1 MTKRKA
7 TFTKT
12 DNGLYKP
19 VNKLANLITEGDVV
33 DAGVLKAIAGLSYA
47 KPYIWTDH
55 GLRQSF
61 RG

>member
-1 MTKRKA
+1 MRKA

-12 DNGLYKP
+12 DEGYRP
-19 VNKLANLITEGDVV
+19 VNQLAKLVSDGHTLDAHQVRLIAKD
-33 DAGVLKAIAGLSYA
+33 GLA
-47 KPYIWTDH
+47 RPYIWTDA